1 MRHGGASSVSR
12 MGLRRS
18 LDWCLDF
25 VSPFACL
32 RSVTIAGLADRLDL
46 RPLPVAAARKGS

>member
-1 MRHGGASSVSR
+1 

-18 LDWCLDF
+18 LDWYFDF

-32 RSVTIAGLADRLDL
+32 QSVRLAGLADRLDL